1 MRRHVVRTFGIV
13 TITRVIL
20 GGDALEEVSQVQHH
34 VRIGVLLNH
43 QRCRSVLDE
52 QRQEAGFSFGRS
64 HPRRHLASERIQ
76 TLSTSA
82 DFQNVVHLFDSD
94 ALGQIARLIDIATA
108 SYGNVIR
115 EHLQRHYFQNRQ
127 QQLMR

>member
-1 MRRHVVRTFGIV
+1 M
-13 TITRVIL
+13 
-20 GGDALEEVSQVQHH
+20 
-34 VRIGVLLNH
+34 
-43 QRCRSVLDE
+43 DE
-52 QRQEAGFSFGRS
+52 QSQQTRFCFGRS
-64 HPRRHLASERIQ
+64 YPSGHFARERIQ
-76 TLSTSA
+76 TFSTRA

-127 QQLMR
+127 QQLVG